1 MANYYGANYAKSLAA
16 YMTYPMG
23 PEWNGNVKC
32 IHDSYE
38 AASLAAGSVIY
49 AGKLYAGEVYLIG
62 WIFADDLSSAGTLK
76 LGDIGLYDG
85 VDTGDDDRYLTATVF
100 TTAGQFTACS
110 RDIGLGYK
118 STVDRDFIITTA
130 TEQMTGTIEWI
141 ILKGGF

>member
-1 MANYYGANYAKSLAA
+1 MANYYGANYTKSLAS

-38 AASLAAGSVIY
+38 AASLASGSVIY

-62 WIFADDLSSAGTLK
+62 WIFGDDLSSAGTLT
-76 LGDIGLYDG
+76 LGDLGVTDG
-85 VDTGDDDRYLTATVF
+85 TSTGDADRFLTATAF
-100 TTAGQFTACS
+100 TTDGQWTACS
-110 RDIGLGYK
+110 RDIGLGF
-118 STVDRDFIITTA
+118 STTVDRDFIITTG
-130 TEQMTGTIEWI
+130 EEEMSGTIEWV